1 LDESAKEEFFDQ
13 SGFDEKP
20 NEAKRQT
27 EKQLVGG
34 KMSVPEGNAA
44 AAEKILE
51 SKKNAANYKHDWQM
65 TASERMPALALNS
78 EIAKPT
84 TETESKDREWN
95 RDENDKLLCERDKE
109 PGPRGIDPRGRKM
122 LINPLRT
129 ADQINRQDNNVSDQD
144 D

>member
-1 LDESAKEEFFDQ
+1 
-13 SGFDEKP
+13 

-27 EKQLVGG
+27 EKQLIGG
-34 KMSVPEGNAA
+34 KMSVSEGSAA

-65 TASERMPALALNS
+65 TTSERAQTLALNS
-78 EIAKPT
+78 EIAKPI
-84 TETESKDREWN
+84 TEAESKDGEWN
-95 RDENDKLLCERDKE
+95 RDENDQLLCERDKE
-109 PGPRGIDPRGRKM
+109 SGPRGIDPRGRKM

-129 ADQINRQDNNVSDQD
+129 ADHINRQDNNVSDQD